1 MTDPS
6 ELKTI
11 GLTPAIYCSNQAV
24 FHVTRGVPL
33 GDALAM
39 ASDFLFLA
47 KALSKDAAYDRE
59 NDRHAWAAHYLT
71 ALSKALVDDVV
82 KVLTRGPASRKEKPQ
97 NSGNSQCKLQVLIM
111 SGTAI
116 LKSTATYLPICSAS
130 MSSMSA

>member
-11 GLTPAIYCSNQAV
+11 GLTPAIYCSDQAV

-33 GDALAM
+33 GDALGM

-59 NDRHAWAAHYLT
+59 SDRHAWAAHYLT
-71 ALSKALVDDVV
+71 ALSKALVDDVG
-82 KVLTRGPASRKEKPQ
+82 KVLTQGPASRKEQ
-97 NSGNSQCKLQVLIM
+97 
-111 SGTAI
+111 
-116 LKSTATYLPICSAS
+116 ATE
-130 MSSMSA
+130 

>member
-39 ASDFLFLA
+39 APTFCSLPKHCPKMLP
-47 KALSKDAAYDRE
+47 
-59 NDRHAWAAHYLT
+59 T
-71 ALSKALVDDVV
+71 
-82 KVLTRGPASRKEKPQ
+82 TEKTIVTP
-97 NSGNSQCKLQVLIM
+97 GLRI
-111 SGTAI
+111 I
-116 LKSTATYLPICSAS
+116 
-130 MSSMSA
+130 